1 MFKTKLSRCCS
12 KLSKSTYYWSL
23 KLTFFI
29 IKASVHYFLSN
40 IYFSPNDSYLFSPND
55 IYFTKWYLFISPN
68 DISNLFH
75 KFIHQVYTPINT
87 NQYNT
92 NQYKSI
98 QINTNQIYT
107 PNLFHQMIFISPND
121 IYKKYLFSPNDIYF
135 SPIFHQMRY
144 LNFCIFVFPS
154 FFPCQPL
161 L

>member
-12 KLSKSTYYWSL
+12 KLSRSTYYWSL

-107 PNLFHQMIFISPND
+107 PNLFHQMIYIKN
-121 IYKKYLFSPNDIYF
+121 IYF
-135 SPIFHQMRY
+135 HQMIFIFHQ
-144 LNFCIFVFPS
+144 
-154 FFPCQPL
+154 FFTKWDI
-161 L
+161 